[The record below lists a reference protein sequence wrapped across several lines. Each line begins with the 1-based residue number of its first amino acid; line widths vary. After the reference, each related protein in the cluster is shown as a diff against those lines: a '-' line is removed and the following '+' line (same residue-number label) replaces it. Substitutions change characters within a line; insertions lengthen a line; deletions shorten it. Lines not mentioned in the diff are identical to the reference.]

1 MLIRMGKAVPV
12 EASAKPTNE
21 SEKPMLPR
29 LQREANKARKWLL
42 KNYQSFLDWVN
53 TAPPQPLRLAAAQVV
68 AIVVVYNNLYFLED
82 AGNVGVETSQPIVTV
97 ESAKVPGVA
106 HGDVITIESENYNVV
121 GVRPDGTGITELVLE
136 KQ

>member
-1 MLIRMGKAVPV
+1 MAL
-12 EASAKPTNE
+12 EE
-21 SEKPMLPR
+21 LSEFFGLG
-29 LQREANKARKWLL
+29 EHG
-42 KNYQSFLDWVN
+42 
-53 TAPPQPLRLAAAQVV
+53 TAATFTPSGGSGS

-97 ESAKVPGVA
+97 ESATVPGVA
-106 HGDVITIESENYNVV
+106 HGDVITIDSANFNVV